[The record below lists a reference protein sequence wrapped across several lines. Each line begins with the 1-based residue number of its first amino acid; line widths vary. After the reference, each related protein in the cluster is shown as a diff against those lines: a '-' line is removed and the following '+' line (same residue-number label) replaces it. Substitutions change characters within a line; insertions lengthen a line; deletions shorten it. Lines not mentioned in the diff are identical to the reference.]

1 MKYCKRFFAAAV
13 VIVLVFSTAACGKKT
28 EPSIVGSWKADSGT
42 ETTYVFNED
51 GTGELS
57 MGDISTSFTY
67 ELSGDTVKI
76 NTEILK
82 QKEEKEYKYTL
93 DSDKLTLER
102 NSEQV
107 SYTRQ

>member
-1 MKYCKRFFAAAV
+1 
-13 VIVLVFSTAACGKKT
+13 
-28 EPSIVGSWKADSGT
+28 
-42 ETTYVFNED
+42 
-51 GTGELS
+51 
-57 MGDISTSFTY
+57 MGDISTSFSY

-76 NTEILK
+76 TTEILK

-93 DSDKLTLER
+93 ESDKLTLER